1 MDPLIYACV
10 SCGAEVSLDIVLA
23 RVLEDLETRGLVE
36 DVLTDGVP
44 VGAQLARYVRL
55 HKPPKHQLTIA
66 RVRKILAELVPD
78 IRRASIERDGRI
90 VVATPAH
97 WQAAFEAVFTAVDRG
112 TLKRPLA
119 SNNYLYS
126 VLLNQ
131 AEAAAAAAET
141 QREEERRHGGKRD
154 TVTVDGQS
162 MDIGT
167 ALGVVYGRV
176 DPAIA
181 KIESDSAKAAPVP
194 AAVREMRDRLK
205 GGSQS

>member
-78 IRRASIERDGRI
+78 IRRASIERDGRT
-90 VVATPAH
+90 VVATPEQWH
-97 WQAAFEAVFTAVDRG
+97 AAFDVVFAAVDRG
-112 TLKRPLA
+112 TLKRPLT
-119 SNNYLYS
+119 SNGYLYS
-126 VLLNQ
+126 VLLNR

-141 QREEERRHGGKRD
+141 QREEERRRGGHRD
-154 TVTVDGQS
+154 TVTVNGQA
-162 MDIGT
+162 MEIGA
-167 ALGVVYGRV
+167 ALGAVFGKV

-181 KIESDSAKAAPVP
+181 KIEADSAKATPVP

-205 GGSQS
+205 SGGQA